1 MGTVY
6 LAKKN
11 GSVVHHTDIKAMGDI
26 DGVEPEK
33 QITDTEFEAAGG
45 LVRIIGGEIFVGK
58 TNEEKA
64 AERHEA
70 LVEAAKTKQNELFAN
85 TVDRVCNAAHWEDM
99 DEPRKEAWR
108 EYRRL
113 LSDISKQPGY
123 PESIDWPI
131 SPEE

>member
-6 LAKKN
+6 LARKN

-33 QITDTEFEAAGG
+33 QVTDTEFEAAGG
-45 LVRIIGGEIFVGK
+45 LVRIISDEIFIGK
-58 TNEEKA
+58 TDEEKA
-64 AERHEA
+64 TEKHQA
-70 LVEAAKTKQNELFAN
+70 LVEAAKAKQNELFAN

-99 DEPRKEAWR
+99 GETMKEAWK

-113 LSDISKQPGY
+113 LSDIDRQAGY
-123 PESIDWPI
+123 PETINWPI
-131 SPEE
+131 PPEE